1 MQNLKRNWLVVSKL
15 TWGIWRIF
23 TPVLKSLK
31 NLHFNG
37 LLWTKFIMFELKKYR
52 GVMFHDIK
60 DWSKISRKIDLR
72 FGKWHEE
79 FGKFLSEHLKVS
91 NWDIDGIPLSKV
103 ENVRVWNLQRS
114 YVSWQWKIVQN
125 LKRNWLSVSK
135 LAWGIWRIVTQ
146 VSKMCTSILRSDHVT
161 NHVFFTWMFFTP
173 LWRTIKNSGPEGSGR
188 EDRL

>member
-23 TPVLKSLK
+23 TRVLKSLK

-79 FGKFLSEHLKVS
+79 FGKFLSAFESLKLGHL
-91 NWDIDGIPLSKV
+91 WDPFIQSRKCTGLKFTEELCVMAMKNRAKFEEELTFRFKIGMRNLTNCDPSLK
-103 ENVRVWNLQRS
+103 NVHFNPPFRS
-114 YVSWQWKIVQN
+114 RHKSR
-125 LKRNWLSVSK
+125 LF
-135 LAWGIWRIVTQ
+135 
-146 VSKMCTSILRSDHVT
+146 HV
-161 NHVFFTWMFFTP
+161 NVFYAIM
-173 LWRTIKNSGPEGSGR
+173 
-188 EDRL
+188 EDN